1 MWVRILKDKDY
12 FPKPRQMMSFKE
24 GVDQL
29 VTKAIGEA
37 GVAEG
42 WAEEIPAPSAE
53 DAKVAKATGKVPEP
67 KAK

>member
-42 WAEEIPAPSAE
+42 WALSLIHI
-53 DAKVAKATGKVPEP
+53 
-67 KAK
+67 

>member
-24 GVDQL
+24 GVEQS

-42 WAEEIPAPSAE
+42 WAEEIQAPNAE
-53 DAKVAKATGKVPEP
+53 DAKEAKVTGKLPEAKAK
-67 KAK
+67 